1 MAVSGATKGARVAP
15 EVIFS
20 RSLCRLGV
28 DGPIIDQ
35 SELQLERILT
45 GIAGITLCQFP
56 MSAMPAIPALSYL
69 TPPPMAWVIAA

>member
-1 MAVSGATKGARVAP
+1 VAVSGATKGARVAP

-56 MSAMPAIPALSYL
+56 MTAIPALSYL